1 MAVDLTAI
9 TAEVANNSSV
19 TGSVLT
25 LVQNLVAQ
33 IAAIPPSTDPV
44 TQAALDALTATL
56 SGNDGSIAAAV
67 EANTPGEHEALIW
80 EYGSGCLEWCSG
92 PFLEMNTETFTCDDC
107 GEEKP
112 RLGSMKLVP
121 IDRTIATRFVCADCV
136 KKYDI
141 HKPH

>member
-1 MAVDLTAI
+1 M
-9 TAEVANNSSV
+9 
-19 TGSVLT
+19 LT

-56 SGNDGSIAAAV
+56 IRERRFYRRSGGRQYSGRAS
-67 EANTPGEHEALIW
+67 GERKALIW
-80 EYGSGCLEWCSG
+80 ECGSGCLGWRSG
-92 PFLEMNTETFTCDDC
+92 PFFGLHLPDSETFVCDDC

-121 IDRTIATRFVCADCV
+121 IDQTAPPHFVCADCV
-136 KKYDI
+136 KNYDI
-141 HKPH
+141 HKPN